1 MKTSYNLHFFAKWKI
16 CKIVQTHANYVI
28 IIMMKC
34 YQVQM
39 DNNTTTVMEI
49 FFFREMQEWEYRQRF
64 IAEMTVL
71 H

>member
-1 MKTSYNLHFFAKWKI
+1 
-16 CKIVQTHANYVI
+16 
-28 IIMMKC
+28 MMKC

-39 DNNTTTVMEI
+39 DTNTITVMEI

-64 IAEMTVL
+64 IAEMTLL